1 MDLSKIAKECL
12 EFNKEIQEVHVT
24 SDGTPFLCLGSA
36 IYHAGKCNEK
46 KVFTYNRDEVFDKPG
61 QQKAADVITS
71 ISTAETIEDLE
82 SILPEG
88 EDRKSVLKAYEA
100 KKQELEKEDQ

>member
-1 MDLSKIAKECL
+1 MDIKKIAKECL
-12 EFNKEIQEVHVT
+12 EFNKEFEQVHVT
-24 SDGTPFLCLGSA
+24 SDGTPFLNLSAAKYHGS
-36 IYHAGKCNEK
+36 KQNDT
-46 KVFTYNRDEVFDKPG
+46 KVSTFDRDEIFDKPG